1 MKKLQL
7 LLICI
12 TFAQLT
18 MAQGVFFTEDFN
30 GRIPTSWRS
39 IEVQGNRTASAIWIW
54 TNTGP
59 RGDFRTAPLASTTAS
74 NGWVVF
80 DSDLNCSTRNQEAWL
95 VSPRIDATTRSN
107 VFLSFETYYRSFN
120 DRPTVE
126 VSIDSINWTSFE
138 VFPGVTSNDYGADQ
152 ATNPQKIQ
160 INISQVAAGQRF
172 WFAFR
177 FLSDNTTENGG
188 DGIGCGYSWQIDD
201 VALTDVDS
209 RAPNDLKIDETFYAI
224 APNLITPASQVVPFG
239 FLADVL
245 NVGTQDQVDAVL
257 KIELFNSSTN
267 ASVFAEEIM
276 LPLIESDSTLVDIA
290 SEGLFTPQPDFA
302 IYEGVYSVTL
312 KDGQDDNPKDNEQSF
327 FFVTSDT
334 LFSKILDPTTG
345 IRFGGNQLSYAY
357 GSCFY
362 VPNGNGF
369 FGRFVSFFI
378 ANAEEL
384 TGKSVNILTYKWQ
397 GDINGDSAANPEEYG
412 NAPTAFNEYI
422 FTGTED
428 DWITIPMSIDE
439 IGVPLE
445 NDSYYFVVVQ
455 YETADAQPMFIG
467 ASDEFDYQA
476 AFFRSLLDGQPQY
489 MGMLDVGNTGR
500 YEYFF
505 RDAFTVLPAIDMT
518 IGSNPDIF
526 TKTAEVLAADNETTL
541 FPNPAKEIAN
551 LNLKLTT
558 PQDVEVRLLDIKG
571 RLVDSQKLTKVSNAN
586 LTFQVSNLAAGSY
599 FLHINAETGTRT
611 LKLTVVE

>member
-30 GRIPTSWRS
+30 GRIPATWRS
-39 IEVQGNRTASAIWIW
+39 IEVQGNRTTSARWIW
-54 TNTGP
+54 TNRGP
-59 RGDFRTAPLASTTAS
+59 QGDFRVDPLASTTAS
-74 NGWVVF
+74 NGWMIF

-95 VSPRIDATTRSN
+95 VSPRIDATTKSN

-138 VFPGVTSNDYGADQ
+138 VFPRITANDYGQDQ

-160 INISQVAAGQRF
+160 INISSIAAGQRF

-177 FLSDNTTENGG
+177 FLSDNTTINGG
-188 DGIGCGYSWQIDD
+188 DGIGCGYSWQLDD

-239 FLADVL
+239 FLTDVI
-245 NVGTQDQVDAVL
+245 NVGTQDQVDATL
-257 KIELFNSSTN
+257 KIELFNAETN
-267 ASVFAEEIM
+267 ASVFVEEIM
-276 LPLIESDSTLVDIA
+276 LPLIESDSILADIA
-290 SEGLFTPQPDFA
+290 SEGVFTPAPNFA
-302 IYEGVYSVTL
+302 IYEGNYSLTL
-312 KDGQDDNPKDNEQSF
+312 KDGQDNNPRDNERSF

-345 IRFGGNQLSYAY
+345 IRFGGDELSYSY
-357 GSCFY
+357 GSSFY
-362 VPNGNGF
+362 VPNGDGF

-384 TGKSVNILTYKWQ
+384 AGRSVSLFTYKWA
-397 GDINGDSAANPEEYG
+397 GDVNGDLVANPEEYG
-412 NAPTAFNEYI
+412 NAPIAFNEYI
-422 FTGTED
+422 FNGTED

-455 YETADAQPMFIG
+455 YETVDNQPMFIG
-467 ASDEFDYQA
+467 ASDEFDYRG
-476 AFFRSLLDGQPQY
+476 AFFRSLIDGQPQY

-505 RDAFTVLPAIDMT
+505 ADAFTVLPAIDMT
-518 IGSNPDIF
+518 IGRNPDIF
-526 TKTAEVLAADNETTL
+526 TKTAEVLAADNETKL
-541 FPNPAKEIAN
+541 FPNPVRDVAT

-558 PQDVEVRLLDIKG
+558 PQDVEVRLLDLKG
-571 RLVDSQKLTKVSNAN
+571 RLISSQKLTKISNAN
-586 LTFQVSNLAAGSY
+586 LTFQVSDLAAGNY
-599 FLHINAETGTRT
+599 FLHINAEAGTRT
-611 LKLTVVE
+611 LKLTVAE